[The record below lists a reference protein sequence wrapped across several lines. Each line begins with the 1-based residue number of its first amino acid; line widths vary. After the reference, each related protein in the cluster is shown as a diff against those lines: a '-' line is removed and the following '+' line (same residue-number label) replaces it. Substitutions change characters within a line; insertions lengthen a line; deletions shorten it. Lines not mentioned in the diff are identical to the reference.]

1 MLLAVWLRY
10 VPAACFAVVKPS
22 GVFMIRAFAAI
33 GLLSCLTLPAFAS
46 KELATASNCM
56 GCHALDKK
64 LVGPSYQDIAKKY
77 GGQKDAA
84 TTLAATMRAG
94 STGKWGA
101 VAMPANAALTPEKA
115 KTLAQWIL
123 DGAK

>member
-1 MLLAVWLRY
+1 MMRALA
-10 VPAACFAVVKPS
+10 
-22 GVFMIRAFAAI
+22 AFALFSSLA
-33 GLLSCLTLPAFAS
+33 LPALAS

-56 GCHALDKK
+56 GCHAVDKK

-77 GGQKDAA
+77 GGQKDAVNA
-84 TTLAATMRAG
+84 MVNSIHAG
-94 STGKWGA
+94 STGKWGP
-101 VAMPANAALTPEKA
+101 VAMPANAALPQDKA

>member
-1 MLLAVWLRY
+1 
-10 VPAACFAVVKPS
+10 
-22 GVFMIRAFAAI
+22 MIRTAAAWA
-33 GLLSCLTLPAFAS
+33 LLSCLALPAFAS

-77 GGQKDAA
+77 SGQKDAA
-84 TTLAATMRAG
+84 TTLAATIRAG
-94 STGKWGA
+94 SSGKWGA
-101 VAMPANAALTPEKA
+101 VAMPPNPALAADKA

>member
-1 MLLAVWLRY
+1 MFRALATL
-10 VPAACFAVVKPS
+10 
-22 GVFMIRAFAAI
+22 GI
-33 GLLSCLTLPAFAS
+33 LSCLAMPVFAS

-56 GCHALDKK
+56 GCHASDKK
-64 LVGPSYQDIAKKY
+64 LVGPSYQDIVKKY

-84 TTLAATMRAG
+84 ATLAATMRAG

-101 VAMPANAALTPEKA
+101 IAMPANPALTPEKA

>member
-1 MLLAVWLRY
+1 
-10 VPAACFAVVKPS
+10 
-22 GVFMIRAFAAI
+22 MIRAFATLA
-33 GLLSCLTLPAFAS
+33 LLSCLALPALAS

-77 GGQKDAA
+77 NGQKDAA
-84 TTLAATMRAG
+84 TTLATTLRAG
-94 STGKWGA
+94 SSGKWGT
-101 VAMPANAALTPEKA
+101 VAMPPNAALTPEKA

>member
-1 MLLAVWLRY
+1 MFRIV
-10 VPAACFAVVKPS
+10 
-22 GVFMIRAFAAI
+22 AAI
-33 GLLSCLTLPAFAS
+33 GLMSCFALPAFAS

-64 LVGPSYQDIAKKY
+64 LVGPSYQEIIKKY

-84 TTLAATMRAG
+84 ATLATAIRAG

-101 VAMPANAALTPEKA
+101 VAMPANAALAPEKA